1 VVSRQTPYFGRWQA
15 FRPSWRPSP
24 DPLARLAW
32 EVQRT
37 QPRLTIAP
45 VVHAAENHVGKL
57 ERGGLLE
64 AVTAPVQVNEAKGAP
79 KVAIQAADGLW
90 PVLRLGLILNRSQST
105 VVFWTWLMTLSPL

>member
-1 VVSRQTPYFGRWQA
+1 MAHLTIPGGEPRQTPYFGRWQA
-15 FRPSWRPSP
+15 FQAVNGVPVP

-32 EVQRT
+32 EVPT
-37 QPRLTIAP
+37 HPATLTIAP

-79 KVAIQAADGLW
+79 KVAIQAADGL
-90 PVLRLGLILNRSQST
+90 
-105 VVFWTWLMTLSPL
+105 